1 MSLPLA
7 GLKVGIIGAGQVAT
21 RGHLPTLRSLGAE
34 VVFLVDLDTAAA
46 QLIARANAIAQVLS
60 PKQFLQAQPTC
71 DALLIACP
79 YGARAPYYQ
88 ALHGSNFALMIEK
101 PVARTERELD
111 LIASLAPNYAIGAGF
126 VRRTWGVL
134 AQLKALIA
142 ARSFGG
148 LEHIQI
154 NFGSATGIAA
164 GAGFCK
170 SLELAGGGQLFESAI
185 HNIDAVLHVTNCKNF
200 NVEHCEIEH
209 EAGFDLQTKARLK
222 LSFEHSADVDISLL
236 VSCFRHTSNDIS
248 LQFEHA
254 CLRVSLFDVGPIRV
268 HTRAGT
274 PLATLAPLVGQAFI
288 SAPFEAF
295 AQLWIDFIQGW
306 RAKQCNYTHL
316 SSTRMTTRVIESLY
330 AHAGLERRL

>member
-1 MSLPLA
+1 MSPPLA

-46 QLIARANAIAQVLS
+46 QLIARANAIALVLA
-60 PKQFLQAQPTC
+60 PKQFLQAQPNC

-88 ALHGSNFALMIEK
+88 ALQGSNIALMIEK

-111 LIASLAPNYAIGAGF
+111 LIASLAPEYAIGAGF

-142 ARSFGG
+142 ARSFGA

-154 NFGSATGIAA
+154 NFGSATAIAA

-185 HNIDAVLHVTNCKNF
+185 HNIDAVLHITGCDSF
-200 NVEHCEIEH
+200 HVEHCEMEH
-209 EAGFDLQTKARLK
+209 EAGFDLQTIARLK
-222 LSFEHSADVDISLL
+222 LCFAHNADVDLSLL
-236 VSCFRHTSNDIS
+236 VSCFRHTSNDIC

-254 CLRVSLFDVGPIRV
+254 CLRVSLFDVGAIRV
-268 HTRAGT
+268 YTRAGIA
-274 PLATLAPLVGQAFI
+274 LANLAPLAGQAFV
-288 SAPFEAF
+288 AEPFEAF
-295 AQLWIDFIQGW
+295 AQLWTDFIQGW

-316 SSTRMTTRVIESLY
+316 SSTRMTTRVIEALY
-330 AHAGLERRL
+330 ARAGLERRI